1 MFMFRIKID
10 HTDLRFFFF
19 RIFKLKNLG
28 PDENFMVKYD
38 VKIIILNVLKNGRLK
53 TCCRRY

>member
-1 MFMFRIKID
+1 MFRIKID